1 MATTLS
7 PKATDKY
14 FTFQFALLCVSN
26 FLFSGS
32 FSMMLPELP
41 GYLTKL
47 GGADYKGYIIALFTL
62 MAGISRPFSGKLT
75 DKVGRVP
82 VMIFGSLVCVVCS
95 LLYPLLTT
103 IAGFLFLRFLHG
115 FSTGFKPTATSAY
128 GADVVHESRRGE
140 ALGALSVGYTVG
152 MSLGPVL
159 GSYLVDHFSY
169 NTMFY
174 VSAAFALG
182 SVVILFNIKETLAN
196 PQKFSREFIKIQKHE
211 VFEATSLR
219 PALIMLLLAFS
230 SGCALTI
237 VPDLSE
243 WVGLTNKW
251 IFFACYTISS
261 LLIRLVANKSSD
273 KHGRI
278 IVLVFSSLALTAS
291 MTLLS
296 FVHTPAMFII
306 SAAIFGLSWGMN
318 GPTLTAWTV
327 DLCAPENRGRAIA
340 SMYIAL
346 EAGIGIGA
354 FISAEI
360 YDNKP
365 GNFIY
370 AFITPAILAMLS
382 AILLLIW
389 RRKNKKLVMAEL

>member
-1 MATTLS
+1 
-7 PKATDKY
+7 
-14 FTFQFALLCVSN
+14 
-26 FLFSGS
+26 
-32 FSMMLPELP
+32 MMLPELP

-47 GGADYKGYIIALFTL
+47 GGADYKGFIIALFTL

-75 DKVGRVP
+75 DTVGRVP

-103 IAGFLFLRFLHG
+103 VAGFLFLRFLHG
-115 FSTGFKPTATSAY
+115 FSTGFKPTATAAY

-152 MSLGPVL
+152 MSLGPVI
-159 GSYLVDHFSY
+159 GSYLVNHFSY
-169 NTMFY
+169 NIMFY

-182 SVVILFNIKETLAN
+182 SVIILNNIKETLAN
-196 PQKFSREFIKIQKHE
+196 PQKFSIEFIKIQRHE
-211 VFEATSLR
+211 VFEKTSVK

-230 SGCALTI
+230 SGCTLTI
-237 VPDLSE
+237 VPDLSD
-243 WVGLTNKW
+243 WVGLQNRG
-251 IFFACYTISS
+251 IFFATYTASS
-261 LLIRLVANKSSD
+261 LLIRLLANKSSD

-278 IVLVFSSLALTAS
+278 IVLIFSSLALAIS
-291 MTLLS
+291 MMFLS
-296 FVHTPAMFII
+296 FVHTPVMFLI

-327 DLCAPENRGRAIA
+327 DLCAPENRGRAVA

-360 YDNKP
+360 YDNKSS
-365 GNFIY
+365 NFIY
-370 AFITPAILAMLS
+370 AFIAPAILALVS
-382 AILLLIW
+382 AVLLFTW
-389 RRKNKKLVMAEL
+389 RRTKAQVVQ